1 MPAPSM
7 IRHLQ
12 ERDKNERTTDPMKAD
27 AVFQETFEEMRRDP
41 GVILF
46 TALQW
51 IPERSSLRRLFTS
64 HPDEYPVGGEKTVE
78 ISPGW
83 LGTVIEDKK
92 PFLAADLNA
101 LREVFA
107 DSELIQ
113 RLGCGAVINVPVL
126 DDGRNVVGVLA
137 LLDAEGRYTA
147 TQCGNRRR
155 RRQPEPG
162 RPHRSLCRP
171 PHRSPREGHVL
182 LMSTTPNT
190 QAPH

>member
-1 MPAPSM
+1 MNG
-7 IRHLQ
+7 I
-12 ERDKNERTTDPMKAD
+12 TDPIKAD
-27 AVFQETFEEMRRDP
+27 SVFQQTFEEMRRDP

-64 HPDEYPVGGEKTVE
+64 HPEEYPVGGEKTVE

-92 PFLAADLNA
+92 PFLAPDLNA

-137 LLDAEGRYTA
+137 MLDAEGRYTQHSVETA
-147 TQCGNRRR
+147 VGVVNRNLTDLTAAFAAH
-155 RRQPEPG
+155 PTEVPG
-162 RPHRSLCRP
+162 KDT
-171 PHRSPREGHVL
+171 V
-182 LMSTTPNT
+182 
-190 QAPH
+190 

>member
-1 MPAPSM
+1 MSGTS
-7 IRHLQ
+7 L
-12 ERDKNERTTDPMKAD
+12 TTDTVFLQVFD
-27 AVFQETFEEMRRDP
+27 AMRKDP

-64 HPDEYPVGGEKTVE
+64 HPADYPVGGEKTVE

-92 PFLAADLNA
+92 PFLAADLDA

-126 DDGRNVVGVLA
+126 DGGGNVVGVLA
-137 LLDAEGRYTA
+137 MLDAEGRYTQQSVEA
-147 TQCGNRRR
+147 AADVVKRNLTDLIEAFAAHPHEVQ
-155 RRQPEPG
+155 G
-162 RPHRSLCRP
+162 R
-171 PHRSPREGHVL
+171 
-182 LMSTTPNT
+182 TPSK
-190 QAPH
+190 

>member
-1 MPAPSM
+1 
-7 IRHLQ
+7 
-12 ERDKNERTTDPMKAD
+12 
-27 AVFQETFEEMRRDP
+27 VFQQTFDAMRKDP

-64 HPDEYPVGGEKTVE
+64 HPADYPVGGEKTVE

-126 DDGRNVVGVLA
+126 DGGNVVGVLA
-137 LLDAEGRYTA
+137 MLDAEGRYTQQSVEA
-147 TQCGNRRR
+147 AVDVVNRNLADLTEAFAAH
-155 RRQPEPG
+155 PHEVPG
-162 RPHRSLCRP
+162 KD
-171 PHRSPREGHVL
+171 
-182 LMSTTPNT
+182 TI
-190 QAPH
+190 

>member
-1 MPAPSM
+1 M
-7 IRHLQ
+7 
-12 ERDKNERTTDPMKAD
+12 TTDT
-27 AVFQETFEEMRRDP
+27 VFQQTFDAMRKDP

-64 HPDEYPVGGEKTVE
+64 HPADYPVGGEKTVE

-126 DDGRNVVGVLA
+126 EGGNVVGVLA
-137 LLDAEGRYTA
+137 MLDAEGRYTQQSVEA
-147 TQCGNRRR
+147 AVDVVNRNLAGLTEAFAAH
-155 RRQPEPG
+155 PHEVPG
-162 RPHRSLCRP
+162 KD
-171 PHRSPREGHVL
+171 
-182 LMSTTPNT
+182 TI
-190 QAPH
+190 

>member
-1 MPAPSM
+1 MSGTS
-7 IRHLQ
+7 L
-12 ERDKNERTTDPMKAD
+12 TTDT
-27 AVFQETFEEMRRDP
+27 VFQQVFDAMRKDP

-64 HPDEYPVGGEKTVE
+64 HPADYPVGGEKTVE

-92 PFLAADLNA
+92 PFLAADLDA
-101 LREVFA
+101 LGEVFA

-126 DDGRNVVGVLA
+126 DGGGNVVGVLA
-137 LLDAEGRYTA
+137 MLDAEGRYTQQSVEA
-147 TQCGNRRR
+147 AADVVKRNLTDLIEAFAAHPHEVQ
-155 RRQPEPG
+155 G
-162 RPHRSLCRP
+162 R
-171 PHRSPREGHVL
+171 
-182 LMSTTPNT
+182 TPSK
-190 QAPH
+190 

>member
-1 MPAPSM
+1 MTETSM
-7 IRHLQ
+7 KS
-12 ERDKNERTTDPMKAD
+12 DV
-27 AVFQETFEEMRRDP
+27 VFQQVFDAMREDP

-46 TALQW
+46 TVLQW

-64 HPDEYPVGGEKTVE
+64 HPAEYPLGGEKTVE

-92 PFLAADLNA
+92 PFLAGDLAA

-126 DDGRNVVGVLA
+126 DGGSNVVGVLA
-137 LLDAEGRYTA
+137 LLDVEGSYTQQSVEA
-147 TQCGNRRR
+147 AVAVVNRNLTSLT
-155 RRQPEPG
+155 EAFAAH
-162 RPHRSLCRP
+162 PHDV
-171 PHRSPREGHVL
+171 HGKD
-182 LMSTTPNT
+182 TI
-190 QAPH
+190 

>member
-1 MPAPSM
+1 MSGTSM
-7 IRHLQ
+7 
-12 ERDKNERTTDPMKAD
+12 TTDT
-27 AVFQETFEEMRRDP
+27 VFQQTFDAMRKDP

-64 HPDEYPVGGEKTVE
+64 HPADYPVGGEKTVE

-126 DDGRNVVGVLA
+126 DGGNVVGVLA
-137 LLDAEGRYTA
+137 MLDAEGRYTQQSVEA
-147 TQCGNRRR
+147 AVDVVKRNLADLTEAFAAH
-155 RRQPEPG
+155 PHEVPG
-162 RPHRSLCRP
+162 KD
-171 PHRSPREGHVL
+171 
-182 LMSTTPNT
+182 TI
-190 QAPH
+190 

>member
-1 MPAPSM
+1 M
-7 IRHLQ
+7 
-12 ERDKNERTTDPMKAD
+12 TTDT
-27 AVFQETFEEMRRDP
+27 VFQQVFDAMRKDP

-64 HPDEYPVGGEKTVE
+64 HPADYPVGGEKTVE

-92 PFLAADLNA
+92 PFLAADLDA

-126 DDGRNVVGVLA
+126 DGGGNVVGVLA
-137 LLDAEGRYTA
+137 MLDAEGRYTQQSVEA
-147 TQCGNRRR
+147 AADVVKRNLTDLIEAFAAHPHEVQ
-155 RRQPEPG
+155 G
-162 RPHRSLCRP
+162 R
-171 PHRSPREGHVL
+171 
-182 LMSTTPNT
+182 TPSK
-190 QAPH
+190 

>member
-1 MPAPSM
+1 
-7 IRHLQ
+7 
-12 ERDKNERTTDPMKAD
+12 MKAD
-27 AVFQETFEEMRRDP
+27 TVFQQTFDAMRRDP

-64 HPDEYPVGGEKTVE
+64 HPADYPVGGEKTVE

-83 LGTVIEDKK
+83 LGTVIDEKK

-126 DDGRNVVGVLA
+126 DEDRNVVGVLA
-137 LLDAEGRYTA
+137 MLDAEGRYTEQSVETA
-147 TQCGNRRR
+147 VDVVKRNLTDLTEAFAAR
-155 RRQPEPG
+155 PTEVPG
-162 RPHRSLCRP
+162 KD
-171 PHRSPREGHVL
+171 
-182 LMSTTPNT
+182 TI
-190 QAPH
+190 

>member
-1 MPAPSM
+1 
-7 IRHLQ
+7 
-12 ERDKNERTTDPMKAD
+12 MKPD
-27 AVFQETFEEMRRDP
+27 VVFQQVFDAMRQDP

-46 TALQW
+46 TVLQW

-64 HPDEYPVGGEKTVE
+64 HPAEYPVGGEKTVE

-92 PFLAADLNA
+92 PFLAPDLDA

-126 DDGRNVVGVLA
+126 DEGGNVAGVLA
-137 LLDAEGRYTA
+137 LLDAEGSYTQQSVEA
-147 TQCGNRRR
+147 AVAVVKTNLTDLKDAFAAH
-155 RRQPEPG
+155 PHEVPG
-162 RPHRSLCRP
+162 KD
-171 PHRSPREGHVL
+171 
-182 LMSTTPNT
+182 TP
-190 QAPH
+190 